1 MSDHHRLSVLNPEP
15 VYMYRTSVD
24 FLEEGYWPETA
35 TPERPLLDDSVE
47 KFGFTARLNSGT
59 TIA

>member
-24 FLEEGYWPETA
+24 FLEEGYWPEAA
-35 TPERPLLDDSVE
+35 TPERPLSAEAV
-47 KFGFTARLNSGT
+47 
-59 TIA
+59 